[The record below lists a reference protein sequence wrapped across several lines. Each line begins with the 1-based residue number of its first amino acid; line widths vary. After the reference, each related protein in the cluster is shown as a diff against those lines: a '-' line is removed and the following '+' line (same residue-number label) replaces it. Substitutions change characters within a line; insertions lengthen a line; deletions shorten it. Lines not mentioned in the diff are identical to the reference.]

1 MRSLTNN
8 LFSIRLEFGEKDPN
22 MVGMF
27 QRLCSALA
35 NVLYA
40 HDKLYRW
47 HKEQIEDTE
56 SRCCDIHD
64 EEISHSVHVRV
75 VERIDTTLARDDY
88 TKSMSSSNCSRSSTS
103 C

>member
-1 MRSLTNN
+1 MRLLTNT
-8 LFSIRLEFGEKDPN
+8 LFSIWLEFGEKDPD

-47 HKEQIEDTE
+47 HKEQIDDTD
-56 SRCCDIHD
+56 SRLCDKYL
-64 EEISHSVHVRV
+64 
-75 VERIDTTLARDDY
+75 TAY
-88 TKSMSSSNCSRSSTS
+88 W
-103 C
+103 